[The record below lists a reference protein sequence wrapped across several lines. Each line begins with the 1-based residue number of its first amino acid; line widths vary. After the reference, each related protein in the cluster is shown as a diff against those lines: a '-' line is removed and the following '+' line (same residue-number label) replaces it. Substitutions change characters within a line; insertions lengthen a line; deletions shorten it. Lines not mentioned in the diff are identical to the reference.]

1 MKHNFSFF
9 WWVRYLLP
17 NTCLWFGCIKVFL
30 FFSQLENYTPSL
42 PLVPL
47 VFVCREW
54 WWAVRECGL
63 WRRCW
68 NTTPV
73 HWRQACSPIT
83 AHALRLNHKQ
93 QLTYRRHSQK
103 PRPKHFSI
111 PTLYLT
117 LECLPA
123 EQLRYCKVPTETT
136 IILISEEIHTHIQA
150 CTLHTAHHIIHT
162 RMHVKAL
169 KYLISTYVLLL
180 FVIFQ
185 DVFDDANCTHS
196 FSFLFFWLTSMVL
209 KNNYFKRQLFVHN
222 LRLLD
227 AVPPRVRSNFKTTSS
242 KSCSLKCFS
251 MMDQKSYLVENY
263 GPWVKIYR
271 LD

>member
-1 MKHNFSFF
+1 MNATINCLVTNIIQNIFLCSTNWLSKRWQNISKQVIWTSFIVILKHNFSFF

-117 LECLPA
+117 LQCVYQQNNFDTVKRL
-123 EQLRYCKVPTETT
+123 LRQPSYWF
-136 IILISEEIHTHIQA
+136 
-150 CTLHTAHHIIHT
+150 
-162 RMHVKAL
+162 L
-169 KYLISTYVLLL
+169 KRY
-180 FVIFQ
+180 
-185 DVFDDANCTHS
+185 THS
-196 FSFLFFWLTSMVL
+196 HSGMHTSYGTSYHSHSHACEGTQISHLHLCFASLCYFSRCFWWCKLYSFL
-209 KNNYFKRQLFVHN
+209 
-222 LRLLD
+222 
-227 AVPPRVRSNFKTTSS
+227 
-242 KSCSLKCFS
+242 
-251 MMDQKSYLVENY
+251 
-263 GPWVKIYR
+263 
-271 LD
+271 